1 MSTSEEMR
9 ELAEF
14 SVPALVIG
22 AIAALG
28 AGGLAAF
35 AGQPSGWAVIT
46 GLALGV
52 PIALLGAG
60 YTTLI
65 ALKKF
70 PVGVF
75 APAAGYWFFAFPVAM
90 LVHSIVTEWLFTG
103 GPGLPA
109 GPLWQFLLYN
119 ALLSMGFAI
128 GFLWSHEYLGRHWWP
143 RIRTHNRYAFSCV
156 EEYKGLVTVMQER
169 ADATARG
176 RAEKRKQRAAKIRDA
191 RASARRA

>member
-1 MSTSEEMR
+1 MR

-14 SVPALVIG
+14 AVPSYVIG
-22 AIAALG
+22 AAAALV

-52 PIALLGAG
+52 PIAVLGAG
-60 YTTLI
+60 YTSLV
-65 ALKKF
+65 ALQKA

-75 APAAGYWFFAFPVAM
+75 APAAAYWFVAFPVAM

-103 GPGLPA
+103 GPGLPP

-119 ALLSMGFAI
+119 AILSMGFAI
-128 GFLWSHEYLGRHWWP
+128 GFIWSHEFLGRQWWP
-143 RIRTHNRYAFSCV
+143 RIRDHNRYARTCV
-156 EEYKGLVTVMQER
+156 EEYKGLATVLKER
-169 ADATARG
+169 SDAVQRG
-176 RAEKRKQRAAKIRDA
+176 RAEKRKQRAEA
-191 RASARRA
+191 RSTAPRA

>member
-1 MSTSEEMR
+1 M
-9 ELAEF
+9 
-14 SVPALVIG
+14 PALVIG

-60 YTTLI
+60 YASLV

-75 APAAGYWFFAFPVAM
+75 TPAAGYWFVAFPLAM
-90 LVHSIVTEWLFTG
+90 LVNSVVTEWLFTG
-103 GPGLPA
+103 RPGLPA
-109 GPLWQFLLYN
+109 GPLWQFLVYN

-128 GFLWSHEYLGRHWWP
+128 GFIWSHEYLGRHWWP
-143 RIRTHNRYAFSCV
+143 RIRAHNHYAFGCV
-156 EEYKGLVTVMQER
+156 EEYKGLMTVMQER

-176 RAEKRKQRAAKIRDA
+176 RAEKRQKRAAKVREA
-191 RASARRA
+191 RAEARRA

>member
-1 MSTSEEMR
+1 MR

-14 SVPALVIG
+14 AAPSYVIG
-22 AIAALG
+22 AGVALA

-46 GLALGV
+46 GLALGI

-60 YTTLI
+60 YSTLV
-65 ALKKF
+65 ALQKA

-75 APAAGYWFFAFPVAM
+75 APAAAWWFFAFPAAM

-103 GPGLPA
+103 GPGLPP

-128 GFLWSHEYLGRHWWP
+128 GFIWSHEFLGRQWWP
-143 RIRTHNRYAFSCV
+143 RIRDHNRYARTCV
-156 EEYKGLVTVMQER
+156 EEYKGLAIALQER
-169 ADATARG
+169 KDATARN
-176 RAEKRKQRAAKIRDA
+176 RAEKRRQRAEA
-191 RASARRA
+191 REARSAAPRA

>member
-1 MSTSEEMR
+1 MR

-14 SVPALVIG
+14 AVPTYVIG
-22 AIAALG
+22 AVAALG

-46 GLALGV
+46 GLAFGIS
-52 PIALLGAG
+52 IALFGAG
-60 YTTLI
+60 YATLV
-65 ALKKF
+65 ALEKA

-75 APAAGYWFFAFPVAM
+75 TPAAAYWFFAFPAAM

-143 RIRTHNRYAFSCV
+143 RIRAHNRYAFIVV
-156 EEYKGLVTVMQER
+156 EEYKGLMTVLQER
-169 ADATARG
+169 KEATARG
-176 RAEKRKQRAAKIRDA
+176 RAEKQQQRKEAREARSAARHG
-191 RASARRA
+191 